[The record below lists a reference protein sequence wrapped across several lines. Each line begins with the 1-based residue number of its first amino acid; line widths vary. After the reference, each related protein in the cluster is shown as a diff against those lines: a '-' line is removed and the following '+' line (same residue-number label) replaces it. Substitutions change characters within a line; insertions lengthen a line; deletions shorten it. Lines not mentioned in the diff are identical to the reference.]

1 MMRKQTSRGA
11 KDGSLRRTACALLCL
26 AFTLVVSHGWADTII
41 LKNGRRIPA
50 GAVTEEGDKVNYEGA
65 EGRISLPKTLIDRIE
80 KDNAAPAPSAAL
92 SQVPAPGSASGVFAK
107 ALSVQIQVPQKDAEG
122 VVRDGAV
129 DEERLQAVARLASKG
144 GLERQN
150 AVNSYLVAAAFEVQH
165 QRAGPA
171 SKFSEAALDLSPED
185 MNALILAADI
195 DILRQQYSESLRH
208 LLLAQSLKSDSPE
221 VLTLRGY
228 AYYFLEG
235 PERANRYWKQ
245 AKALHPDPKLDDLI
259 EQTEKEEKV
268 EGGFIQAQSNHF
280 ILNREG
286 SEISETFSR
295 EILETLEQQFRDLES
310 ALDYSPREPLTVIL
324 YPAKQFADITRVPG
338 WVGALNDGKIRVPVR
353 GLSSMT
359 AELARVLKH
368 EMVHSFVHR
377 QVQGRCPTWFNE
389 GLAQVESGETPAL
402 SSFALSTI
410 YADSKQIP
418 LAQLE
423 GSFMQ
428 FNTALAAL
436 AYAESQAAVT
446 MIADRYGP
454 YELSRLLK
462 TMGEGKSMAEALR
475 QLLRTDYKE
484 LETELANRFA
494 KR

>member
-1 MMRKQTSRGA
+1 MQNQIKYGSSRRWLPQTTGA
-11 KDGSLRRTACALLCL
+11 LVCLIFAL
-26 AFTLVVSHGWADTII
+26 AVSHSRADTIV

-50 GAVTEEGDKVNYEGA
+50 GSATDDGDKVFYEGA
-65 EGRISLPKTLIDRIE
+65 EGRISLPKSLIDRVE
-80 KDNAAPAPSAAL
+80 KDDAEPVTSPAPAQAAAPS
-92 SQVPAPGSASGVFAK
+92 SASGVFAK

-129 DEERLQAVARLASKG
+129 DEERLQTVARLASKG
-144 GLERQN
+144 DLERQN
-150 AVNSYLVAAAFEVQH
+150 AVNAYLVAAAFEVQH

-171 SKFSEAALDLSPED
+171 SKFSEAALDLLPED

-208 LLLAQSLKSDSPE
+208 LMLAQSLKADSPE
-221 VLTLRGY
+221 VLTLLGY
-228 AYYFLEG
+228 AYYFLDG
-235 PERANRYWKQ
+235 PEKANRYWKQ
-245 AKALHPDPKLDDLI
+245 AKALHPDPRLDELI
-259 EQTEKEEKV
+259 EQTDKEEKV
-268 EGGFIQAQSNHF
+268 EGGFIQAQSSHF

-295 EILETLEQQFRDLES
+295 EILETLEQEFRDLES

-359 AELARVLKH
+359 AQLARVLKH

-389 GLAQVESGETPAL
+389 GLAQLESGETPAL
-402 SSFALSTI
+402 SSSALSTI
-410 YADSKQIP
+410 YGDSKQIP
-418 LAQLE
+418 LVQLE

-436 AYAESQAAVT
+436 AYAESEAAVSL
-446 MIADRYGP
+446 IADRYGP

-462 TMGEGKSMAEALR
+462 TMGEGQSMAEALR

-484 LETELANRFA
+484 LETDLANRFV
-494 KR
+494 KK

>member
-1 MMRKQTSRGA
+1 MRQEQISYGRN
-11 KDGSLRRTACALLCL
+11 DGSLLRAACVLLCL
-26 AFTLVVSHGWADTII
+26 AFTLVVSYGWADTIV

-50 GAVTEEGDKVNYEGA
+50 GAVTEDGDKVFYEGA
-65 EGRISLPKTLIDRIE
+65 EGQIALPKSLIDRIE
-80 KDNAAPAPSAAL
+80 KDNAEPAPS
-92 SQVPAPGSASGVFAK
+92 SPPSPAPPSGSPSGVIAK

-122 VVRDGAV
+122 VIREGAV
-129 DEERLQAVARLASKG
+129 DEERLQAITLLAGKG
-144 GLERQN
+144 DLERQN
-150 AVNSYLVAAAFEVQH
+150 AVNAYLVAAAFEIQH

-171 SKFSEAALDLSPED
+171 GKFSEAALDLSPED
-185 MNALILAADI
+185 LNALILAADI
-195 DILRQQYSESLRH
+195 DLQRQQYSESLRH
-208 LLLAQSLKSDSPE
+208 LLLAQSLKGDSPE
-221 VLTLRGY
+221 VLTLLGY
-228 AYYFLEG
+228 AYYFLDG
-235 PERANRYWKQ
+235 PEKANRYWKQ
-245 AKALHPDPKLDDLI
+245 AKALRPDPRLDDLI
-259 EQTEKEEKV
+259 AQTDKEEKV
-268 EGGFIQAQSNHF
+268 EGGFVQAQSSHF
-280 ILNREG
+280 ILYREG
-286 SEISETFSR
+286 SEISESFSR
-295 EILETLEQQFRDLES
+295 EILETLEQEFRDLES

-389 GLAQVESGETPAL
+389 GLAQVESGEAPAL
-402 SSFALSTI
+402 PSFTLATI
-410 YADSKQIP
+410 YADSRQIP

-428 FNTALAAL
+428 FNTATAAL
-436 AYAESQAAVT
+436 AYAESQAGVN

-462 TMGEGKSMAEALR
+462 AMGEGKSMAEALR
-475 QLLRTDYKE
+475 QLFRTDYKE
-484 LETELANRFA
+484 LDTDMASRLA